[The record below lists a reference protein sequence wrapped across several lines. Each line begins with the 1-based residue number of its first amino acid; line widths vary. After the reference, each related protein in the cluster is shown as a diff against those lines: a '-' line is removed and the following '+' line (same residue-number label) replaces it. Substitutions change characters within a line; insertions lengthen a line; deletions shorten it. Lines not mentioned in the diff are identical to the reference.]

1 MRKNLMMM
9 LMALGSCIPM
19 MAAKNSP
26 QPEINAEFPG
36 GKCTLYRLTLTDKK
50 GTPYSISKPEAY
62 LSKKAIDRRK
72 KQGLAIDSTDLPINP
87 TYLKGIEKVGVQI
100 KSKSKWNNTVVVRV
114 TDDAIVQKLLE
125 LSYVKSALKVWASPE
140 SVEEQTRSVF
150 NQELEPKAGTPED
163 DYGAAYLNI
172 DMVNGRKLH
181 EMGFKG
187 NGITIAVFDG
197 GFMNVDRLPMM
208 KDIKILGSK
217 DFNAFPV
224 ETIFAEE
231 DHGTKVLSTIAMNL
245 KGFFVGTAPEASF
258 WLMRTEDNATE
269 TLVEEDYW
277 AAAAEFADSIGVD
290 IITSSLGYQDF
301 DEHEMDHTYA
311 ELDGSH
317 ALISCTASMLSK
329 KGIIHVNSAGNEGN
343 DLWKKIGFPADAH
356 DILAVGALKPNK
368 KNANFSSV
376 GPSQDGRVKPDIMS
390 LGSPAA
396 VVSGRG
402 KINNDMG
409 TSFAA
414 PIIAGMVASLW
425 QSAPNKT
432 AHEVMDAIRRSGDTA
447 DVPNNVF
454 GYGIPDFEKA
464 YQLLH

>member
-1 MRKNLMMM
+1 
-9 LMALGSCIPM
+9 
-19 MAAKNSP
+19 
-26 QPEINAEFPG
+26 
-36 GKCTLYRLTLTDKK
+36 
-50 GTPYSISKPEAY
+50 
-62 LSKKAIDRRK
+62 
-72 KQGLAIDSTDLPINP
+72 
-87 TYLKGIEKVGVQI
+87 
-100 KSKSKWNNTVVVRV
+100 
-114 TDDAIVQKLLE
+114 
-125 LSYVKSALKVWASPE
+125 
-140 SVEEQTRSVF
+140 
-150 NQELEPKAGTPED
+150 
-163 DYGAAYLNI
+163 
-172 DMVNGRKLH
+172 
-181 EMGFKG
+181 
-187 NGITIAVFDG
+187 
-197 GFMNVDRLPMM
+197 
-208 KDIKILGSK
+208 
-217 DFNAFPV
+217 
-224 ETIFAEE
+224 
-231 DHGTKVLSTIAMNL
+231 
-245 KGFFVGTAPEASF
+245 
-258 WLMRTEDNATE
+258 
-269 TLVEEDYW
+269 
-277 AAAAEFADSIGVD
+277 
-290 IITSSLGYQDF
+290 
-301 DEHEMDHTYA
+301 MDHTYA

-317 ALISCTASMLSK
+317 ALISCSASMLSK